1 MNNKNKIGALA
12 VKCEEQKERILELES
27 ELRRAKYNQEI
38 NDVTKNRLSMAIKY
52 LEGQVEILRCCL
64 QSVTNN
70 MVRTGNTNPEGSGE
84 MNGDLI
90 SRNALLKKKWDADTR
105 CEYVQVVDVGD
116 ILKASTV
123 VATPMVRCKE
133 CRYWERHNNTS
144 LGNCYHGIYAGS
156 NPRTSE
162 NYFCARAARMDGRE
176 GELDDVNR
184 YFCKR

>member
-70 MVRTGNTNPEGSGE
+70 MVRTGNISPEGSGE

-105 CEYVQVVDVGD
+105 CGYVQVVDVGD
-116 ILKASTV
+116 IFKVPTV
-123 VATPMVRCKE
+123 AAVPVVRCGECKFYNDELKCPVHDEFGEVHFQSWIFVLVDKE
-133 CRYWERHNNTS
+133 R
-144 LGNCYHGIYAGS
+144 
-156 NPRTSE
+156 NPKYE
-162 NYFCARAARMDGRE
+162 QN
-176 GELDDVNR
+176 L
-184 YFCKR
+184 